1 MEQDKTFS
9 DDPLEIVRFL
19 VRINGLDR
27 AREIAMEGT
36 TSANQEGNFYRLSI
50 WREVKHVLRNWIETP
65 EDIPE
70 ETPEENS
77 ASTVYAAAKFTL
89 ANFLSINE
97 VTYETQPLQKHL
109 TTVDIVK
116 QAIKFTV
123 FVECWG

>member
-1 MEQDKTFS
+1 MPTMEQDKTFS

-50 WREVKHVLRNWIETP
+50 WREVKHVLRNWIEMP

-77 ASTVYAAAKFTL
+77 A
-89 ANFLSINE
+89 
-97 VTYETQPLQKHL
+97 
-109 TTVDIVK
+109 
-116 QAIKFTV
+116 
-123 FVECWG
+123 

>member
-50 WREVKHVLRNWIETP
+50 WREVKHVLRNWIEMP

-77 ASTVYAAAKFTL
+77 A
-89 ANFLSINE
+89 
-97 VTYETQPLQKHL
+97 
-109 TTVDIVK
+109 
-116 QAIKFTV
+116 
-123 FVECWG
+123 

>member
-1 MEQDKTFS
+1 MEQDQTFS

-50 WREVKHVLRNWIETP
+50 WREVKHVLRNWTEMP

-77 ASTVYAAAKFTL
+77 A
-89 ANFLSINE
+89 
-97 VTYETQPLQKHL
+97 
-109 TTVDIVK
+109 
-116 QAIKFTV
+116 
-123 FVECWG
+123 

>member
-1 MEQDKTFS
+1 MEQDQTFS

-50 WREVKHVLRNWIETP
+50 WREVKHVLRNRTEMP

-77 ASTVYAAAKFTL
+77 A
-89 ANFLSINE
+89 
-97 VTYETQPLQKHL
+97 
-109 TTVDIVK
+109 
-116 QAIKFTV
+116 
-123 FVECWG
+123 

>member
-1 MEQDKTFS
+1 MEQVQSFS
-9 DDPLEIVRFL
+9 DDSLEIVQFL

-50 WREVKHVLRNWIETP
+50 WREVKHVLRNWPGMP

-77 ASTVYAAAKFTL
+77 A
-89 ANFLSINE
+89 
-97 VTYETQPLQKHL
+97 
-109 TTVDIVK
+109 
-116 QAIKFTV
+116 
-123 FVECWG
+123 